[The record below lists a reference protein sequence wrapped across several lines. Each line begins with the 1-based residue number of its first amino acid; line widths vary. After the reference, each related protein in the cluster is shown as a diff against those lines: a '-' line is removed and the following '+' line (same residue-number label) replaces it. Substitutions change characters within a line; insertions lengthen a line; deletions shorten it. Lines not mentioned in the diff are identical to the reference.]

1 MVKID
6 FDGEK
11 CVGCDLCVQLCPK
24 EVLASGN
31 KGAKEVPR
39 VVNAEECCACMT
51 CAGKCPQGV
60 ILITQNAPLKRYI
73 DDENEKPFEPLT
85 AEESRTYAGYSE
97 VLEDIL
103 KLRSKPVAISLIRN
117 GEPLPHIPVPS
128 VRLRYCQALIMARR
142 GLSMLMPADSHSC
155 PDGASILGL
164 GKVPRKLAT
173 GEIYVQLGK
182 LATREAAEKM
192 VRERPAL
199 PENSMR
205 ATLVT
210 PLEKTVMKPDVI
222 AVMAPPETMMWI
234 CMASTYY
241 SGKRSTFQMSSY
253 NAQCVETT
261 LFPYTTGEMNTSL
274 GCYGCRAISDLGE
287 DMMFIGIP
295 LDKMPSLIEGL
306 RYLGRKA
313 IKDCR
318 AKVYLPPLI

>member
-1 MVKID
+1 MD
-6 FDGEK
+6 K
-11 CVGCDLCVQLCPK
+11 CSGCNLCAQLCPM
-24 EVLASGN
+24 EVLAAG
-31 KGAKEVPR
+31 KESPQ
-39 VVNAEECCACMT
+39 VVSPEECCACMT
-51 CAGKCPQGV
+51 CVGKCPQGA
-60 ILITQNAPLKRYI
+60 ILVRQNEPEKRYI
-73 DDENEKPFEPLT
+73 DDENHKPFKPLT
-85 AEESRTYAGYSE
+85 AAETALYSAYAAT
-97 VLEDIL
+97 LEQIL

-117 GEPLPHIPVPS
+117 GESLPHVPVPS

-142 GLSMLMPADSHSC
+142 GLSMLMPASAHSC

-182 LATREAAEKM
+182 LATKEAAEKM

-199 PENSMR
+199 PESSMR
-205 ATLVT
+205 ATLLT
-210 PLEKTVMKPDVI
+210 PLDKVVMKPDVI
-222 AVMAPPETMMWI
+222 AIIAPPETMMWL
-234 CMASTYY
+234 CMASTYS

-261 LFPYTTGEMNTSL
+261 LQPYTTGEMNMSL

-295 LDKMPSLIEGL
+295 LAKMPTLMEGL
-306 RYLGRKA
+306 KYLGRKA
-313 IKDCR
+313 IKDAR

>member
-1 MVKID
+1 
-6 FDGEK
+6 
-11 CVGCDLCVQLCPK
+11 
-24 EVLASGN
+24 
-31 KGAKEVPR
+31 
-39 VVNAEECCACMT
+39 MT
-51 CAGKCPQGV
+51 CAGKCPQGA
-60 ILITQNAPLKRYI
+60 ILISQDAPLKRYV
-73 DDENEKPFEPLT
+73 DDENIKPFEPLSEEDVRIYADY
-85 AEESRTYAGYSE
+85 AET
-97 VLEDIL
+97 LENIL
-103 KLRSKPVAISLIRN
+103 KLRSRPVAISLIRK
-117 GEPLPHIPVPS
+117 GEPLPHIPLPG

-142 GLSMLMPADSHSC
+142 GLSVLMPASSHSC

-199 PENSMR
+199 PEESMC
-205 ATLVT
+205 ATLLT
-210 PLEKTVMKPDVI
+210 PLDMAVMKPDVI
-222 AVMAPPETMMWI
+222 AVIAPPETMMWL

-241 SGKRSTFQMSSY
+241 TGKRSSFGMSSY

-287 DMMFIGIP
+287 EMMFMGIP
-295 LDKMPSLIEGL
+295 LEKMPLLIQGL
-306 RYLGRKA
+306 RHLGKKA